1 MMQPRGAI
9 ARSER
14 RMTQTD
20 ASRNGWAYA
29 IRQRHKMLPQRL
41 VVGLAC
47 ALLFSPILGL
57 PICLGW
63 LAVYLLMQAAEAAAF
78 APVTRGQVS
87 APKGWR
93 GALGDLALTANA
105 GVYASIAVP
114 LWIMGGLPGGVVATT
129 LLAAGAINSVIASA
143 GNMRV
148 FLWTVAPQVAVL
160 ALAPLFMARLGVEG
174 RFILPVAI
182 GVVAFIF
189 FCLTTRSRLHAAG
202 EAEARAL
209 KEADGKR
216 RQAESVMAG
225 RSALLAAVAHD
236 LRTPIGAIL
245 TGAHEL
251 TRVAAPSSATRQQ
264 TAMIEDAGLMMKGL
278 LDDLLDH
285 ARLDAG
291 RLKVET
297 RDFNLRD
304 LLNHTFRLWQ
314 GPVRAKGLRLRLDGS
329 RYMPGVV
336 QGDAMRLRQV
346 LNNLISNAV
355 KFTDAGV
362 ITIRLRSWRDEA
374 GLHVLLI
381 DVADTG
387 AGMTAGQMDRLFTP
401 FDQTTDGVAARYGG
415 SGLGLAISRDLV
427 ELMGGRLTVRSQA
440 GQGSTFTVALTLPEG
455 VEEAAALASDLVAAA
470 PVRSLPERAPM
481 PTPVRRDVEAAPPS
495 APTLAPTPPSV
506 MTETEPRD
514 AERPLRVLV
523 VDDHAINRRAIQVI
537 LQAFDC
543 ELTMAEDGLAALKA
557 CESGVFDVIFMDVRM
572 PELDGRETTRRL
584 RSGHG
589 PNVATP
595 VIAVTAD
602 TAPEDIAACL
612 DAGMNHFVAK
622 PLTPAVLLA
631 ALSEVL
637 GAADE
642 ADIDA
647 QAVA

>member
-1 MMQPRGAI
+1 AVNSIILDALLWGVCLTVIPGLAGWHLL
-9 ARSER
+9 R
-14 RMTQTD
+14 RRPLKRIQQVEAATRRIMAGD
-20 ASRNGWAYA
+20 LG
-29 IRQRHKMLPQRL
+29 QRL
-41 VVGLAC
+41 PVSGRPDEIDRLSSIVNAMLER
-47 ALLFSPILGL
+47 IEQ
-57 PICLGW
+57 
-63 LAVYLLMQAAEAAAF
+63 LMTE
-78 APVTRGQVS
+78 V
-87 APKGWR
+87 KGVC
-93 GALGDLALTANA
+93 D
-105 GVYASIAVP
+105 SI
-114 LWIMGGLPGGVVATT
+114 
-129 LLAAGAINSVIASA
+129 
-143 GNMRV
+143 
-148 FLWTVAPQVAVL
+148 
-160 ALAPLFMARLGVEG
+160 
-174 RFILPVAI
+174 
-182 GVVAFIF
+182 
-189 FCLTTRSRLHAAG
+189 
-202 EAEARAL
+202 
-209 KEADGKR
+209 
-216 RQAESVMAG
+216 
-225 RSALLAAVAHD
+225 AHD

-481 PTPVRRDVEAAPPS
+481 PPS
-495 APTLAPTPPSV
+495 APTLAPAPTPPSV
-506 MTETEPRD
+506 MTETDEPRD

-557 CESGVFDVIFMDVRM
+557 CEAGVFDVIFMDVRM

-584 RSGHG
+584 RSGDG